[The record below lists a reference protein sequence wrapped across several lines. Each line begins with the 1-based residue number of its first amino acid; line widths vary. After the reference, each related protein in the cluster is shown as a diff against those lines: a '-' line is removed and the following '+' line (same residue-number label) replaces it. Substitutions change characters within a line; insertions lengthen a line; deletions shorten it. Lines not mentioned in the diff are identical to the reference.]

1 MKNVGFGCIILAV
14 LACEKK
20 GERDTWVPKPNIVNE
35 LDDLKKI
42 FHGSNRVKMKY
53 NNEHL

>member
-53 NNEHL
+53 NKEHL